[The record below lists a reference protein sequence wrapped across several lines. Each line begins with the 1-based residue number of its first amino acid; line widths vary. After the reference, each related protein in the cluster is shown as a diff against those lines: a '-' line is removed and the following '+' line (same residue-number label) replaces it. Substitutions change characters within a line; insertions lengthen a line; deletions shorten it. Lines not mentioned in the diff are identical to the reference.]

1 MLRPFK
7 NCCPRI
13 FAGLLA
19 LVPVVCPAADQW
31 NFETLMGELAE
42 VSHARLEFAETKK
55 SIFLIVDTTIEGE
68 MEYRA
73 PDYIV
78 KETLSPFKEKVTID
92 GEYMSIEKT
101 PSSGKSETQIGVQ
114 NYSVDSHPLLKA
126 AVESMRAMLAGN
138 YAMINDNYDIDFQG
152 ERENWSLSLTPLQP
166 QIQEHIER
174 LDLVGSDTMI
184 AKVVTIQADG
194 DITTLELS
202 YIFVN

>member
-7 NCCPRI
+7 YCCPCI

-19 LVPVVCPAADQW
+19 LVPVVCPASDQW

-55 SIFLIVDTTIEGE
+55 SIFLIVDTTIEGV

-78 KETLSPFKEKVTID
+78 KETLSPFREKVTID

-152 ERENWSLSLTPLQP
+152 DRENWSLSLTPLQP

>member
-7 NCCPRI
+7 ICRLRV

-19 LVPVVCPAADQW
+19 LAPLVCSGSDQW

-42 VSHARLEFAETKK
+42 VTHARLEFAETKK

-78 KETLSPFKEKVTID
+78 KETLTPFNEKVVID

-138 YAMINDNYDIDFQG
+138 YAMIKDNYDIDFQG
-152 ERENWSLSLTPLQP
+152 ERESWSLSLVPRQP

-174 LDLVGSDTMI
+174 LDLVGSGTMI

-194 DITTLELS
+194 DVTTLELS

>member
-1 MLRPFK
+1 
-7 NCCPRI
+7 
-13 FAGLLA
+13 
-19 LVPVVCPAADQW
+19 
-31 NFETLMGELAE
+31 MGELAE
-42 VSHARLEFAETKK
+42 VTHARLEFAETKK

-78 KETLSPFKEKVTID
+78 KETLTPFNEKVVID

-138 YAMINDNYDIDFQG
+138 YAMIKDNYDIDFQG
-152 ERENWSLSLTPLQP
+152 ERESWSLSLVPRQT

-174 LDLVGSDTMI
+174 LDLVGSGTMI

-194 DITTLELS
+194 DVTTLELS